1 MNLILGITKRRILIL
16 FKYQCFTMRIDIKRS
31 IRKVYIESWNNNTRN
46 NISFS
51 VSAVSFIHLMDSIDF
66 TNNQNAI
73 RRVIWDYIY
82 TLKIKKNIKDNTWS
96 IIICTN
102 TQDAIAKVGGL
113 RLAFI
118 RKKIYSLVNDEND
131 YNM

>member
-1 MNLILGITKRRILIL
+1 
-16 FKYQCFTMRIDIKRS
+16 MRIDIKRS

-73 RRVIWDYIY
+73 RRVI
-82 TLKIKKNIKDNTWS
+82 
-96 IIICTN
+96 
-102 TQDAIAKVGGL
+102 
-113 RLAFI
+113 
-118 RKKIYSLVNDEND
+118 
-131 YNM
+131 